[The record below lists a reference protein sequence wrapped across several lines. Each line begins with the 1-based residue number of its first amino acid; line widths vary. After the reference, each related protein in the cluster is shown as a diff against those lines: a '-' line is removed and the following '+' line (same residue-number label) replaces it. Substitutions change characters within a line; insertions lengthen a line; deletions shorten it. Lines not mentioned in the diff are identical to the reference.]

1 MKLLLLNTSQ
11 GLKPCYD
18 NDYEERKKLK
28 IGETY
33 LADVKKPRNLQFH
46 RKYFALVN
54 CAWEYQNERVIE
66 HFHHSVEAFR
76 KTVEIAAGWFEPIYL
91 MSKKEWSQA
100 PRSVAFD
107 KMDELEF
114 RELYD
119 NVKRVLFQT
128 FLRNV
133 SEEEFM
139 KNLINF

>member
-18 NDYEERKKLK
+18 SDYEERKKLK

-33 LADVKKPRNLQFH
+33 LADVKKPRNLQLH
-46 RKYFALVN
+46 RKYFALIN
-54 CAWEYQNERVIE
+54 CSWEYQNEKVIA
-66 HFHHSVEAFR
+66 HFNHSVEAFR
-76 KTVEIAAGWFEPIYL
+76 KTVEIAAGWFEPVYL
-91 MSKKEWSQA
+91 LDKKEWSQA
-100 PRSVAFD
+100 PKSIAFD

-114 RELYD
+114 RDLYD

-128 FLRNV
+128 FLRNI

-139 KNLINF
+139 KNLVNF